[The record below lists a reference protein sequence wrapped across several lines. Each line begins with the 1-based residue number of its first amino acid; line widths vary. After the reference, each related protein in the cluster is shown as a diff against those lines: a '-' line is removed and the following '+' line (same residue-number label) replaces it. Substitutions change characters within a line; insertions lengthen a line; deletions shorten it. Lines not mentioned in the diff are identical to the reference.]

1 MQCARLSPGPRDVRT
16 EQRQCVLRAGTVEEA
31 PLPPSGKSSRDA
43 NVPESEIHSFPSTFS
58 SVSLFIQHTLKE
70 RLLIHPLLGW
80 QPHPGSGRLWG
91 WTAAPTC
98 TQP

>member
-1 MQCARLSPGPRDVRT
+1 MCAAGGDCGRGAASSLREEQSGCECARVRDPF
-16 EQRQCVLRAGTVEEA
+16 L
-31 PLPPSGKSSRDA
+31 PLH
-43 NVPESEIHSFPSTFS
+43 V
-58 SVSLFIQHTLKE
+58 FIQHTLKE

-98 TQP
+98 TQPWAHHPVF

>member
-1 MQCARLSPGPRDVRT
+1 MCCGGDCGRGAAPSLRE
-16 EQRQCVLRAGTVEEA
+16 EQ
-31 PLPPSGKSSRDA
+31 SGW

-58 SVSLFIQHTLKE
+58 SVTLFIQHTLKE
-70 RLLIHPLLGW
+70 RLLSHPLLGW

-98 TQP
+98 TQPWAHHPVF